1 MSIALFPSSNSS
13 LCSVSSSPSS
23 LCSEGYFKPTSD
35 NLDIGWQWNSYK
47 DKSKKTIVCDF
58 CFHPST

>member
-1 MSIALFPSSNSS
+1 L
-13 LCSVSSSPSS
+13 LCF
-23 LCSEGYFKPTSD
+23 EGYFKPADD

-58 CFHPST
+58 GFHPLTGIITRAKKNQLRMKRYLVFI